1 MSSSSP
7 ATGAGRAA
15 VTDRLR
21 MPASVLAA
29 LACPHCG
36 AGISP
41 AGNALAC
48 AHGHGFDVAREG
60 YVSLLT
66 GQRPTGTGDTKEM
79 VRARQE
85 FQEAGHYAPLA
96 ARLAALAAEHL
107 PAVPAAGSGAE
118 TGLVADIGAGT
129 GYYLREVLEGCTRS
143 TGLALD
149 VSKFAL
155 RRAAKAHPRAGAAAC
170 DAWRGLP
177 LGTGTVALLLNV
189 FAPRDGAE
197 FRRVLRE
204 DGALIVVTPTARHL
218 HELIDALG
226 LVTVDARKEERL
238 ETTLGDHFSLTRRE
252 ELDHPMR
259 LPHAAVA
266 TAVGMGPSA
275 RHLDPG
281 ELERRISRLPT
292 PAPVTASFLLS
303 VYRPV

>member
-1 MSSSSP
+1 MSSSSS
-7 ATGAGRAA
+7 ATGGDRA

-36 AGISP
+36 AGIAP
-41 AGNALAC
+41 AGNALSC
-48 AHGHGFDVAREG
+48 ARGHGFDVAREG

-79 VRARQE
+79 VRARRE

-96 ARLAALAAEHL
+96 ARLAALAADHL
-107 PAVPAAGSGAE
+107 PALPAAGCGTE
-118 TGLVADIGAGT
+118 TGLITDIGAGT
-129 GYYLREVLEGCTRS
+129 GYYLREVLERCAHS

-177 LGTGTVALLLNV
+177 LRTGAAALLLNV
-189 FAPRDGAE
+189 FAPRGGAE
-197 FRRVLRE
+197 FRRVLRD
-204 DGALIVVTPTARHL
+204 DGALIVVTPTGRHL
-218 HELIDALG
+218 HELIDPLG

-238 ETTLGDHFSLTRRE
+238 EATLGGHFSLTHRE

-281 ELERRISRLPT
+281 ELERRIRGLPT
-292 PAPVTASFLLS
+292 PAPVTASFLVS
-303 VYRPV
+303 VYRPA